1 MPHHVFGIRHH
12 GPGSA
17 RSLVQALE
25 ALQPDCILVEGPPEA
40 DGILSLTLHEQMKP
54 PVALL
59 AYAPDEPQRAVYYPF
74 VAFSPE
80 WQAIRYALLN
90 KIPVQFMDLP
100 VGMSFAREKGLE
112 EAAQKAA
119 EEALAA
125 LDEGGSECEVGVGN
139 DVETGAN
146 QSSEQV
152 ALDTDTSEVVTVALA
167 DADQVD
173 AAEKAGVDADSDLA
187 DDSDVEQAFDQT
199 ANIRRDPLA
208 LLAEAAGY
216 SDSERWW
223 EHMIEE
229 RQDSSELFE
238 AIAEAMT
245 ALRAEVDATSPRDTA
260 DHEREQLREAHM
272 RKTLRKANKDGYE
285 NIAVVCGAWHV
296 PALQT
301 LPTAKSDN
309 DLLKGLPK
317 LKTATTWV
325 PWTHSRLSSASGYG
339 AGVTSPGWYA
349 HIWQQSD
356 SVAAKV
362 IAQTISDDSA
372 TSTSEQA
379 SAVDSEATTNLTDV
393 IVASSSKSTPKQSIS
408 LTTHWLTQV
417 AHTFRDQGLD
427 ISSAHVIE
435 AVRLAEALAAMRGR
449 PQAGLA
455 EMNEAVRSVMLFGDD
470 MPMRLLHEKLI
481 IGEVL
486 GAVPDETPQ
495 TPLQQDLSKHQR
507 RLRLKPEASDK
518 EIILDLRKPNDL
530 EKSCLLRRLGIL
542 GIEWGEGG
550 RRASG
555 KGTFK
560 ESWRL
565 RWQPEFEIQLIEA
578 GLWGNTL
585 EQAATAKLIQTA
597 NDTRSLATL
606 AEMAHS
612 SLYADLPAAVDHLM
626 RRLQDE
632 AAVNSDIAELMQALP
647 ELARLLRYG
656 DVRQTSVK
664 QVASVVNGM
673 VTRICIGLPN
683 ACHSLN
689 EDAAEA
695 MFLQIQGVQE
705 AVGLLDD
712 EDYTEQWMQALV
724 YLSDQPELQGL
735 LAGRCCRLLLQAG
748 RLDEDE
754 SARRFGLALSA
765 ANDPAQAAS
774 WVDGFLRG
782 SGQLLIYDEAL
793 WALID
798 SWVSQLSADT
808 FQQLLPVLRRTF
820 STFEAPERR
829 QMGERVKNGAAAL
842 PAVAAVSD
850 LDEQRAALALPL
862 LAQILGLE
870 VSDV

>member
-100 VGMSFAREKGLE
+100 VGMNFAREKGLE
-112 EAAQKAA
+112 EAAQKAGSA
-119 EEALAA
+119 E
-125 LDEGGSECEVGVGN
+125 
-139 DVETGAN
+139 
-146 QSSEQV
+146 
-152 ALDTDTSEVVTVALA
+152 
-167 DADQVD
+167 DAELV
-173 AAEKAGVDADSDLA
+173 
-187 DDSDVEQAFDQT
+187 DDSDDADIEQAFDQT

-245 ALRAEVDATSPRDTA
+245 ALRAEVDASSPRDTA

-272 RKTLRKANKDGYE
+272 RKTLRKAIKEGYE

-296 PALQT
+296 PALQK

-309 DLLKGLPK
+309 DLLKGLRK
-317 LKTATTWV
+317 LKIATTWV
-325 PWTHSRLSSASGYG
+325 PWIHSRLSSASGYG

-356 SVAAKV
+356 SGVARA
-362 IAQTISDDSA
+362 IAQTISNDS
-372 TSTSEQA
+372 
-379 SAVDSEATTNLTDV
+379 VTNP
-393 IVASSSKSTPKQSIS
+393 AKSTPKQTAS

-449 PQAGLA
+449 PQAGLD

-495 TPLQQDLSKHQR
+495 TPLQQDLSKQQR

-530 EKSCLLRRLGIL
+530 DKSCLLRRLGIL
-542 GIEWGEGG
+542 GIKWGEGG
-550 RRASG
+550 QRASG

-565 RWQPEFEIQLIEA
+565 RWEPEFEIQLIEA

-689 EDAAEA
+689 EEAAEA

-712 EDYTEQWMQALV
+712 DGHTEQWMQALV
-724 YLSDQPELQGL
+724 HLSDQAELQAL

-748 RLDEDE
+748 RLDEEE

-842 PAVAAVSD
+842 PAVVTVSD

>member
-125 LDEGGSECEVGVGN
+125 LDEGGSEDEVGAEN
-139 DVETGAN
+139 DAETGTN

-152 ALDTDTSEVVTVALA
+152 ALDTDASEVQAVAT

-173 AAEKAGVDADSDLA
+173 AAEKAGVDADSELA
-187 DDSDVEQAFDQT
+187 DDSGESDIEQAFDQT
-199 ANIRRDPLA
+199 ANIRRDPLT

-245 ALRAEVDATSPRDTA
+245 ALRAEVDASSPQDTA

-272 RKTLRKANKDGYE
+272 RKTLRKAIKDGYE

-309 DLLKGLPK
+309 DLLKGLRK

-356 SVAAKV
+356 SVAAKE
-362 IAQTISDDSA
+362 IETKQTA
-372 TSTSEQA
+372 
-379 SAVDSEATTNLTDV
+379 
-393 IVASSSKSTPKQSIS
+393 S

-495 TPLQQDLSKHQR
+495 TPLQQDLSKQQR

-542 GIEWGEGG
+542 GIKWGEGG

-689 EDAAEA
+689 EEAAEA
-695 MFLQIQGVQE
+695 MFLQIQGVEE

-712 EDYTEQWMQALV
+712 EDYAEQWMQALV